1 MIILRYLC
9 GDSEEKKV
17 EMDNIETPKKS
28 SGSGKK
34 RNNKVA
40 PQIEEEE
47 NENIKR
53 QVEVVK
59 KKEIPRTSKNKQ
71 PAIINADDVIPPKK
85 SMENINV
92 SQTII
97 EIPGTPPPPTQPRS
111 SKRLNRQSSN

>member
-9 GDSEEKKV
+9 GDAEEKKV

-40 PQIEEEE
+40 PQIEEE
-47 NENIKR
+47 NENIKQ

-71 PAIINADDVIPPKK
+71 PAIIDADNVIPPKN
-85 SMENINV
+85 SIENINV

-97 EIPGTPPPPTQPRS
+97 EIPGTPPPLTHPRS
-111 SKRLNRQSSN
+111 LKRLIRQSSN